1 MPPALQAAVTANSII
16 AACYFT
22 IAALIFIG
30 LVRERR
36 HGFNSLGTATCL
48 IFFTCGLGHAT
59 HVEHYLEQASLYA
72 SMPDLWHQVLT
83 DGLTVIPAV
92 IYLTLRRRY
101 GLVIRGPHAL
111 LDFQRRLR
119 MAETLRVIGR
129 DVSARTELDD
139 VLARVAQ
146 HAHELLEADYAAV
159 VAVPAGPEARRGAG
173 AVKVAASGNRHAVAD
188 HVAWQRAAAAPG
200 TPAARETID
209 QGAPLLV
216 PDLAGARRNPFV
228 GDLVHQAE
236 GGRSVLVVPLG
247 HAGRIAGSLMIGFR
261 TRRSLDPEIV
271 ATAEA
276 LASHATVA
284 VENARL
290 IGSLRHAE
298 QVKGEFLSIAAHE
311 LKTPVTSLR
320 GYAQLTR
327 RHLSTAPEPSVPRIA
342 QALEVI
348 DRQSTRLGSLVSQL
362 LDVSRLEADHLT
374 LDLAETDLVGL
385 VDGVVRMTRL
395 NVPDH
400 EIVLT
405 APEPVVAVVDAP
417 RLEQVIVNLIDN
429 AAKFSPGGTRIDVSV
444 TALGPDAVEI
454 VVADQ
459 GSGIPAEH
467 LPHIFER
474 SYQGGEVQRTA
485 GLGLGLY
492 ISRQVV
498 ELHGGRIEAASPP
511 GGGTRLTITL
521 PTRPPRQEAL
531 AG

>member
-1 MPPALQAAVTANSII
+1 LTPALQAAVTANSII
-16 AACYFT
+16 AACYFV

-36 HGFNSLGTATCL
+36 LGFNPLATATCL

-59 HVEHYLEQASLYA
+59 HVEHYLEQASFYA
-72 SMPDLWHQVLT
+72 TMPDLWHQALT

-111 LDFQRRLR
+111 LDFQRRLKI
-119 MAETLRVIGR
+119 AETLRVIGR

-139 VLARVAQ
+139 LLSRVAQ

-159 VAVPAGPEARRGAG
+159 VAVNAEG
-173 AVKVAASGNRHAVAD
+173 AVRVKAIGTRQPVVDDAA
-188 HVAWQRAAAAPG
+188 WERASAAPG
-200 TPAARETID
+200 TAAAATTID
-209 QGAPLLV
+209 LGEPLLIG
-216 PDLAGARRNPFV
+216 DLASARGGPLADDPIHR
-228 GDLVHQAE
+228 AE

-247 HAGRIAGSLMIGFR
+247 HAGKIAGSLMLGFR
-261 TRRSLDPEIV
+261 TRRALGEDVI

-276 LASHATVA
+276 LASHVTVA

-298 QVKGEFLSIAAHE
+298 QIKGEFLSIAAHE

-327 RHLSTAPEPSVPRIA
+327 RHLTTAAEPNVPRIT

-362 LDVSRLEADHLT
+362 LDVSRLERDHLT
-374 LDLAETDLVGL
+374 IEPVETDLVGL
-385 VDGVVRMTRL
+385 VDGVVRMARL
-395 NVPDH
+395 NAPDH

-405 APEPVVAVVDAP
+405 APEPVVAVVDAL
-417 RLEQVIVNLIDN
+417 RMEQVVQNLVDN
-429 AAKFSPGGTRIDVSV
+429 AIKFSPGSSRVDVSV
-444 TALGPDAVEI
+444 RLAEPDLVELI
-454 VVADQ
+454 VADQ

-474 SYQGGEVQRTA
+474 AYQGGEVNRTA

-498 ELHGGRIEAASPP
+498 ELHGGRIDAASPP
-511 GGGTRLTITL
+511 EGGACLTITL
-521 PTRPPRQEAL
+521 PTRPPSTAP
-531 AG
+531 A

>member
-1 MPPALQAAVTANSII
+1 MPPALQVAVTANSII
-16 AACYFT
+16 AACYFV
-22 IAALIFIG
+22 IAGLIFIG

-36 HGFNSLGTATCL
+36 LGFNQLGTATCL

-59 HVEHYLEQASLYA
+59 HVEHYLEQASFYA
-72 SMPDLWHQVLT
+72 TMPDLWHQALT

-129 DVSARTELDD
+129 DVAARTELEDL
-139 VLARVAQ
+139 LAGVAQ
-146 HAHELLEADYAAV
+146 HALELLEADYAAV
-159 VAVPAGPEARRGAG
+159 VAVAGPDAAQGPVR
-173 AVKVAASGNRHAVAD
+173 VASSGSRQTATDPA
-188 HVAWQRAAAAPG
+188 AWQRASAAPG
-200 TPAARETID
+200 TPAALATID
-209 QGAPLLV
+209 RGEPLVV
-216 PDLAGARRNPFV
+216 PDLAGARRNPLA
-228 GDLVHQAE
+228 DDPIHQAE

-247 HAGRIAGSLMIGFR
+247 HAGKIAGSLMVGFR
-261 TRRSLDPEIV
+261 TRRPLDADVV

-276 LASHATVA
+276 LASHVTVA

-327 RHLSTAPEPSVPRIA
+327 RHLSTAPEPNVPRIA

-362 LDVSRLEADHLT
+362 LDVSRLETDHLT
-374 LDLAETDLVGL
+374 LDLAETDVVAL
-385 VDGVVRMTRL
+385 VDGVIRMARL
-395 NVPDH
+395 NAPDH

-405 APEPVVAVVDAP
+405 APEPAPALVDGP
-417 RLEQVIVNLIDN
+417 RLEQVIVNLLDN
-429 AAKFSPGGTRIDVSV
+429 AAKFSPAGTRIDVSV
-444 TALGPDAVEI
+444 RALGTDAVEI
-454 VVADQ
+454 VVADE
-459 GSGIPAEH
+459 GSGIAADH

-474 SYQGGEVQRTA
+474 AYQGGEVQRTA

-498 ELHGGRIEAASPP
+498 ELHGGQIEAASPP
-511 GGGTRLTITL
+511 EGGARLTIVL
-521 PTRPPRQEAL
+521 PTRPPQPEAL